1 MCWVEGNVG
10 KDTQAFRKPNSLRN
24 WSEERTS
31 FLIKAM
37 QNDRGNYR
45 YEIVYHRLKM
55 NWPRVYSGWRWTHP
69 LEEPFWSRGQS
80 RSAEAFAHCCWVD
93 VIGTER
99 SSLKTVQSPMGAAQ
113 TWLSE
118 ACDLWA
124 WAGELLDVI
133 LLSTMKCFFYVQKR
147 DHTLVY
153 CPHSQ

>member
-55 NWPRVYSGWRWTHP
+55 NWPRVCSG
-69 LEEPFWSRGQS
+69 
-80 RSAEAFAHCCWVD
+80 
-93 VIGTER
+93 
-99 SSLKTVQSPMGAAQ
+99 
-113 TWLSE
+113 
-118 ACDLWA
+118 
-124 WAGELLDVI
+124 
-133 LLSTMKCFFYVQKR
+133 
-147 DHTLVY
+147 
-153 CPHSQ
+153 